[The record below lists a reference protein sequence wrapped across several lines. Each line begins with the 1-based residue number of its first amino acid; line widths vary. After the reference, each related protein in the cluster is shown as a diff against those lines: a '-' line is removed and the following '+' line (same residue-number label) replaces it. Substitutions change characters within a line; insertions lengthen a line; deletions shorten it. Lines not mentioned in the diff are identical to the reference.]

1 MNHFNKRVILKL
13 YKNMTAEW
21 VTQTFI
27 QHFYWAHELFI
38 IIVSNWDTQF
48 VSSLW
53 KRVCQLL
60 KIVWRVFTAYHSKT
74 DEATEWMNQ
83 NVELYICTFFNYS
96 QNNWA
101 SLLLMAELAINNH
114 DFTLT
119 EVSLFF
125 LSHEYHMKPLQ
136 LLEKLKLIQSAKS
149 SVQKADQIVQKMKK
163 VTEWAQMTM
172 TVTQQIQKEVTNWKK
187 QQSYN
192 FKKEDKVWLN
202 LKNICTDCL
211 CKKFNVK
218 NVKYIIVKKIS
229 SHFFCLNTLL
239 SIHNV
244 FHSVM
249 LQLAVMNAL
258 SFQYM
263 TDSQSLS

>member
-1 MNHFNKRVILKL
+1 M
-13 YKNMTAEW
+13 
-21 VTQTFI
+21 
-27 QHFYWAHELFI
+27 
-38 IIVSNWDTQF
+38 
-48 VSSLW
+48 
-53 KRVCQLL
+53 
-60 KIVWRVFTAYHSKT
+60 
-74 DEATEWMNQ
+74 
-83 NVELYICTFFNYS
+83 FFNYS

-101 SLLLMAELAINNH
+101 SLFLMTELVINNH
-114 DFTLT
+114 DFVST

-125 LSHEYHMKPLQ
+125 LSHEYHMKLLQ
-136 LLEKLKLIQSAKS
+136 LLEKLKPVWSVRS
-149 SVQKADQIVQKMKK
+149 SVQKADQIIQKMKE

-172 TVTQQIQKEVTNWKK
+172 TVTQQIQKKTVNWKR

-192 FKKEDKVWLN
+192 FKKEDKIWLN

-211 CKKFNVK
+211 CKKFDVK

-249 LQLAVMNAL
+249 LQSAVMNAL
-258 SFQYM
+258 SFQYI
-263 TDSQSLS
+263 TDLQSLSQIVSDKEEFEINKILRKKLVW